1 MGTNESEE
9 RPGFLRHIR
18 NWFSW
23 KRPSKSDAVG
33 PNTAVSTTPDRELSE
48 RRTSEKPLEVPA
60 LGDVFSFMVDHEF
73 VWTARGL
80 SQDTL
85 ADRVNTYTDSATRSL
100 FNAIWPIGRTI
111 SPSRP
116 EEAEAAIN
124 KNLRTWCYEDGQ
136 VSCTATVY
144 VHADQRVRDK
154 QLPLWERYVEME
166 LRERLELR
174 RIEQIRTLLTEW
186 CQLIEQFEA
195 TPAVVQA
202 SRLVDAP
209 FAEVQRDLS
218 QERTERSLDLI
229 GLLRTARDAHAHL
242 GLYEFAISYD
252 NALRSFQKESGLTA
266 LANNGD
272 VNGSQS

>member
-1 MGTNESEE
+1 MATNESNE
-9 RPGFLRHIR
+9 RPGFFRHVR
-18 NWFSW
+18 NWFNW
-23 KRPSKSDAVG
+23 KRPVKSEALA
-33 PNTAVSTTPDRELSE
+33 PSTPADITPDRELSE

-60 LGDVFSFMVDHEF
+60 LGDAFNFMVDHEF
-73 VWTARGL
+73 VWTARGMT
-80 SQDTL
+80 QDTL
-85 ADRVNTYTDSATRSL
+85 ASRVNTYTDSATRSL
-100 FNAIWPIGRTI
+100 FNAIWTIGRTI

-116 EEAEAAIN
+116 EEAEATIN
-124 KNLRTWCYEDGQ
+124 KTLRTWCYEDGQ

-144 VHADQRVRDK
+144 VRADQRVRDK
-154 QLPLWERYVEME
+154 QLPLWEHYVEME

-186 CQLIEQFEA
+186 CRLIEQFEA

-202 SRLVDAP
+202 SRLVDTP

-218 QERTERSLDLI
+218 QERTDRSLDLI

-266 LANNGD
+266 LANDGD
-272 VNGSQS
+272 MNRSQS